1 MTDLT
6 TLLHTTFGFPAF
18 RANQE
23 AVCRAV
29 IAGRD
34 ALLVMPTGAGKSLC
48 YQLPA
53 IARGGTA
60 LVVSPLIALMDDQA
74 AKLTAAG
81 LRVARIHSNL
91 SRDDARTACRD
102 YLSGSLDFLFIAPE
116 RMRVPG
122 FPEMLARRKPTL
134 VAIDEAHC
142 ISVWGHDFRPDYR
155 TLGDHLPALRP
166 APILALT
173 ATATPTVQK
182 DIVAQLQLHN
192 PALFIHGFRRSN
204 LAIEVV
210 ELSKP
215 RRHEF
220 TVKLLSSPAARPAIV
235 YTPSRRDSEALA
247 ADLNR
252 HFPAAAYH
260 AGLDASVRQ
269 SVQRKFQSGKLE
281 VVVATIA
288 FGMGIDKADVRTI
301 VHTALPASVEAFYQE
316 IGRAGR
322 DGLPS
327 RSVLLHSF
335 VDRKIHESFL
345 DRDYP
350 PASDLA
356 RVAAV
361 LTDDFLMPE
370 PLCRKLKMAPDL
382 FTKSV
387 EKLAAQGAVQLDF
400 AGNVRLA
407 DEARRADSNP
417 ASPAS
422 WRAAYEAQIA
432 FRRSQID
439 RMVAFAE
446 TQQCRMTAIIRHF
459 GDTAD
464 AHRPCGICDFCSPA
478 TTTAQTFR
486 PPTPEDLR
494 QLMFILQE
502 LDDRSRSTGKLFTAL
517 SEGALRNTAAGKDRK
532 TFDTLLDA
540 LSRAAL
546 IALTPDTFTNPEGNV
561 ITYKKAALTHEG
573 REAAATGILLTYNIL
588 LPDTNEVASTKKK
601 ASRSSVKSASSHTPS
616 KSSPPREINKSVYS
630 EDQKTLEKALLV
642 WRKEEAKR
650 AAIPEFF
657 ILSAAVLHGIVTQCP
672 TSLSQLL
679 TISGIG
685 PEKADRFGA
694 AIIAICRAATTNVS
708 PSASLPEMKP
718 SSRPARS
725 EVEGP
730 PHFSRPIVS
739 IDESPAILKKRLKR
753 IAEDFTPIKE
763 FSKKTRLRSHE
774 YNDATNRRIDFEDDL
789 RLFAKDQS
797 EKLNLTE
804 AAILSASAIKDILN
818 FRPRTQ
824 DDLDQLP
831 NLRGDLPASFYKSLL
846 ITCTAG
852 YKPQQEPVKQPR
864 MQVALPSTA
873 VKEPT
878 SPIQLFSEPT
888 PTFHRTRTTAPSDPA
903 AALTPA
909 QQLLDAELRAWRKSE
924 AERIGLPQ
932 FFVLGSS
939 ALRSIVLLCPKSIAQ
954 LQTISGIGP
963 EKAEKFGPA
972 ILALC
977 NA

>member
-29 IAGRD
+29 IDGRD

-53 IARGGTA
+53 IARTGTA

-74 AKLTAAG
+74 AKLSAAG

-91 SRDDARTACRD
+91 SRDDARVACRD

-134 VAIDEAHC
+134 IAIDEAHC

-182 DIVAQLQLHN
+182 DIVAQLQLHD

-247 ADLNR
+247 AELAR

-269 SVQRKFQSGKLE
+269 RVQRAFQSGKLE

-327 RSVLLHSF
+327 RSVLLHSYA
-335 VDRKIHESFL
+335 DRKIHESFL
-345 DRDYP
+345 ERDYP

-464 AHRPCGICDFCSPA
+464 AHRPCGICDFCSPS
-478 TTTAQTFR
+478 TTTAQTFA
-486 PPTPEDLR
+486 PPTTEESR
-494 QLMFILQE
+494 QLNAILRE
-502 LDDRSRSTGKLFTAL
+502 LSGSPGRSPSTGKLYSAL
-517 SEGALRNTAAGKDRK
+517 SEGALRGTAAAKDRK
-532 TFDTLLDA
+532 LFDVLLDA
-540 LSRAAL
+540 LARAGL
-546 IALTPDTFTNPEGNV
+546 ITLIPDTFTNPEGNV
-561 ITYKKAALTHEG
+561 IPYKKAALTHEG
-573 REAAATGILLTYNIL
+573 RSPDASQLIGVVLPATSVDTPTKSTRKHVASRATGTNPRALRRATENASADDSQSARKSSGRRDADRTPEEQLEHRQIENARVAKRAELTDAYSPEQKELDKKLREWRKTEAAANGRPAFFVLTDAILIK
-588 LPDTNEVASTKKK
+588 V
-601 ASRSSVKSASSHTPS
+601 VM
-616 KSSPPREINKSVYS
+616 
-630 EDQKTLEKALLV
+630 
-642 WRKEEAKR
+642 
-650 AAIPEFF
+650 AA
-657 ILSAAVLHGIVTQCP
+657 P

-679 TISGIG
+679 SISGIG
-685 PEKADRFGA
+685 QEKADRFGA
-694 AIIAICRAATTNVS
+694 AIIAICRESSHADDFSVARTVKAQPPKYRAVPRDPLPVS
-708 PSASLPEMKP
+708 
-718 SSRPARS
+718 
-725 EVEGP
+725 
-730 PHFSRPIVS
+730 
-739 IDESPAILKKRLKR
+739 
-753 IAEDFTPIKE
+753 TIKE
-763 FSKKTRLRSHE
+763 RS
-774 YNDATNRRIDFEDDL
+774 
-789 RLFAKDQS
+789 
-797 EKLNLTE
+797 
-804 AAILSASAIKDILN
+804 
-818 FRPRTQ
+818 
-824 DDLDQLP
+824 
-831 NLRGDLPASFYKSLL
+831 
-846 ITCTAG
+846 
-852 YKPQQEPVKQPR
+852 
-864 MQVALPSTA
+864 
-873 VKEPT
+873 
-878 SPIQLFSEPT
+878 SPIQQFGEPT
-888 PTFHRTRTTAPSDPA
+888 PTFHRPRPTPSDPA
-903 AALTPA
+903 AELTPA
-909 QQLLDAELRAWRKSE
+909 QQLLDANLRAWRKSE

-939 ALRSIVLLCPKSIAQ
+939 TLRSIVLLRPRSVAH
-954 LQTISGIGP
+954 LQSISGIGP
-963 EKAEKFGPA
+963 EKAEKFGAA